1 MDILDRPVSIHHFL
15 VNDSIHHSFQKTVN
29 QFNSPFILK
38 KGESIQFTIHLTM
51 NQFIFNSF
59 SIHFSEVILPAAP
72 QNTTDIVSLEVLTYL
87 NDNDTSLQML
97 HRYPIMKKVFL
108 KYNTALIS
116 SAPVERLFSFGSII
130 LQGRRGSLTDR
141 NFEKLLLLKAMSSM
155 NK

>member
-1 MDILDRPVSIHHFL
+1 VAEELLDTSQQTKPHDEAFVKEDDYFD
-15 VNDSIHHSFQKTVN
+15 DSDDEN
-29 QFNSPFILK
+29 QN
-38 KGESIQFTIHLTM
+38 
-51 NQFIFNSF
+51 
-59 SIHFSEVILPAAP
+59 AAP
-72 QNTTDIVSLEVLTYL
+72 QNSTDIVSLEVLTYL
-87 NDNDTSLQML
+87 NYNDTSLQML